1 MRTKTAQAIRAAIQT
16 VDRLLNANLPM
27 MNIWAGPSA
36 APTQKKT
43 R

>member
-1 MRTKTAQAIRAAIQT
+1 MKTTHAIRVAMKT

-27 MNIWAGPSA
+27 MNIWLSSSA
-36 APTQKKT
+36 VSTHKET